1 MKLVE
6 FSINRPVTTYM
17 MIATILL
24 LGVIAFM
31 RLPVDLMPEMEF
43 PTLTVATTYQG
54 VAPEEMET
62 LITRPI
68 EEAVGAL
75 AGVEKIRSSSSEGQS
90 SVRISFAWGTDL
102 NEAASDVRT
111 RLDRLRRI
119 LPEDA
124 DPPTLFKFD
133 TTQFPIMF
141 LAVSSS
147 EMDAL
152 ALRHLM
158 EDQLQYRLERVPG
171 VAAAEIRGGLRREI
185 HVDMYLEKLRAL
197 NISPEEVTN
206 TLRREN
212 INLPVGPVEEG
223 KYELLL
229 RTQGEFQSVDQIRN
243 VVVTARNG
251 IPIYIRDVARVED
264 SHEEIR
270 QIVRVDD
277 QPGLRLSIRKQA
289 GANTVHV
296 AEAVHAELEKIRQD
310 YAHLTIVAT
319 MDSAIFIQRSIAN
332 VRDSAISG
340 SALVVLVL
348 FLFLRNINSTLIIGI
363 TIPISIIA
371 TFALM
376 YFYGFTLNTLSF
388 GGLAL
393 GVGMLLDNAIVVLDN
408 VFRFRDEGQ
417 PIKAAAIQGTSEVG
431 NAIMASTLT
440 SVAVFVPLVFLTGF
454 SGVMFKQLA
463 YVVSFA
469 QFVSLFV
476 ALTIIPLLCTKM
488 LRQREPDAKRHPWA
502 HAVIE
507 WWVGV
512 LDKLDAQYQ
521 SILHWSLTHRKTIVA
536 FSGLVVVASLYLGQ
550 FVGFE
555 LMPETDEGE
564 IRVDAELPSGTR
576 IDITDQVAQQLLH
589 VIRKEVP
596 ETQRIM
602 TEIGQGG
609 GGGGGGG
616 GRPSSVNT
624 AEFRIQLVDRE
635 KRQRTAQ
642 QIAAALRPKL
652 NIQPGMIVRTRSA
665 GSNFMQRFASTGGD
679 RASVLI
685 RGHDLPSATELA
697 KIVKTHMDTTPGLAD
712 AQISRREGLPEVLI
726 KVDRDKASVLGLN
739 VSQLAGALQTTVG
752 GTRASMYRDGGDEY
766 NILVRL
772 VKSDRNR
779 LEFIP
784 QIPINTP
791 LGKTLPIGSL
801 VSMEQTQGP
810 VSLERE
816 DQERVITVSGNLAN
830 RDLGSVMREVEAKT
844 RTLELPRDFSIS
856 MGGELEEQEKAFNEL
871 IVSLLLAIVL
881 VYMVMAAQFESLRD
895 PLIIMFSI
903 PLASIGIVLAL
914 LLTNTTFNIQAF
926 IGTILLAGIVVN
938 NAIVLV
944 DCINQLR
951 REEGLSLR
959 ESVELGGRRR
969 LRPILM
975 TTLTTVLGLVPM
987 ALGLGEGG
995 EVQAPMARV
1004 ILGGLTTSTL
1014 ITLVFIPILYTL
1026 VEERSEKKAR
1036 SRLAAPES
1044 GTQPIPAEQ

>member
-1 MKLVE
+1 VRLVQ

-24 LGVIAFM
+24 LGVIAFF

-75 AGVEKIRSSSSEGQS
+75 AGVEKIRSNSSEGQS
-90 SVRISFAWGTDL
+90 SVRISFTWGTDL

-141 LAVSSS
+141 LAVASS

-185 HVDMYLEKLRAL
+185 HVDMFLEKLRAL

-212 INLPVGPVEEG
+212 LNLPVGPVEEG

-289 GANTVHV
+289 GANTVQV
-296 AEAVHAELEKIRQD
+296 AKAVHAELEKIRED
-310 YAHLTIVAT
+310 YSHLTIVAT

-340 SALVVLVL
+340 AVLVVLVL

-408 VFRFRDEGQ
+408 VFRFRDEGR
-417 PIKAAAIQGTSEVG
+417 PIKEAAIQGTSEVG
-431 NAIMASTLT
+431 TAIMASTLT

-488 LRQREPDAKRHPWA
+488 LRHREPDAKRHPWA

-521 SILHWSLTHRKTIVA
+521 GILHWSLTHRKTIVA
-536 FSGLVVVASLYLGQ
+536 FSGIVVVASLYLGQ

-576 IDITDQVAQQLLH
+576 IEVTDQVAQQLLR
-589 VIRKEVP
+589 VIRENVP
-596 ETQRIM
+596 ETHRIM
-602 TEIGQGG
+602 TEIGGG
-609 GGGGGGG
+609 PGGGGGG

-624 AEFRIQLVDRE
+624 AEFRVQLVDRE

-642 QIAAALRPKL
+642 QIATALRPKL

-665 GSNFMQRFASTGGD
+665 GSNFMQRLSSTGGD

-697 KIVKTHMDTTPGLAD
+697 KSVKTHMDTTPGLAD

-772 VKSDRNR
+772 VKNDRNR

-830 RDLGSVMREVEAKT
+830 RDLGSVMREVESKT

-856 MGGELEEQEKAFNEL
+856 MGGELEEQEKAFKEL

-951 REEGLSLR
+951 REEGLALR
-959 ESVELGGRRR
+959 EAVELGGRRR

-1026 VEERSEKKAR
+1026 VEERAEKAR
-1036 SRLAAPES
+1036 SRQRSPES
-1044 GTQPIPAEQ
+1044 GAAPVPVQQ

>member
-1 MKLVE
+1 VKLVE
-6 FSINRPVTTYM
+6 ISINRPVTTYM
-17 MIATILL
+17 MIAAILL
-24 LGVIAFM
+24 LGAIAFV

-43 PTLTVATTYQG
+43 PTLTVSTNYQG

-68 EEAVGAL
+68 EEAVSAL

-90 SVRISFAWGTDL
+90 SVRISFTWGTDL

-141 LAVSSS
+141 LAVASS

-158 EDQLQYRLERVPG
+158 EDQIQYRLERVPG

-185 HVDMYLEKLRAL
+185 HVDMFLEKLRAL
-197 NISPEEVTN
+197 NITPDEVTN

-212 INLPVGPVEEG
+212 LNLPVGPVEEG
-223 KYELLL
+223 RYELLL

-243 VVVTARNG
+243 VVITARNG
-251 IPIYIRDVARVED
+251 IPIYIRDIARVED
-264 SHEEIR
+264 SHEEVR
-270 QIVRVDD
+270 QIVRIDD

-296 AEAVHAELEKIRQD
+296 AEAVREELEKIRED
-310 YAHLTIVAT
+310 YSHLTIVPT
-319 MDSAIFIQRSIAN
+319 MDSSTFIQESISN
-332 VRDSAISG
+332 LRDSAISG
-340 SALVVLVL
+340 SVLVVLVL
-348 FLFLRNINSTLIIGI
+348 FLFLRNIRSTLIIGI

-408 VFRFRDEGQ
+408 VFRFRDEGR
-417 PIKAAAIQGTSEVG
+417 PIKDAAISGTSEVG
-431 NAIMASTLT
+431 TAIMASTLT

-463 YVVSFA
+463 YVVSFS

-488 LRQREPDAKRHPWA
+488 LRNREPDAKRHPWA

-521 SILHWSLTHRKTIVA
+521 AILGWSLKHRKTIVA
-536 FSGLVVVASLYLGQ
+536 LAGAVVLVSLYLGQ

-576 IDITDQVAQQLLH
+576 IEITDQVAQQLYQI
-589 VIRKEVP
+589 IRENVP

-602 TEIGQGG
+602 TEVGG
-609 GGGGGGG
+609 GGGW
-616 GRPSSVNT
+616 RASSVHMI
-624 AEFRIQLVDRE
+624 EFRIQLVDRE

-642 QIAAALRPKL
+642 QIAAALRPNL
-652 NIQPGMIVRTRSA
+652 NIQPGMVVRTRSA
-665 GSNFMQRFASTGGD
+665 GSNFMQRFSSTGGD

-685 RGHDLPSATELA
+685 RGHDLTAASELA
-697 KIVKTHMDTTPGLAD
+697 KSVKSHMDSTPGLAD

-752 GTRASMYRDGGDEY
+752 GTRASLFRDGGDEY

-779 LEFIP
+779 LQFIP

-791 LGKTLPIGSL
+791 LGKTIPVGSL

-816 DQERVITVSGNLAN
+816 DQERVITVSGNLSN
-830 RDLGSVMREVEAKT
+830 RDLGSVMRDVEAKT
-844 RTLELPRDFSIS
+844 RTLALPRDFSIS

-871 IVSLLLAIVL
+871 RISLILAIVL
-881 VYMVMAAQFESLRD
+881 VYMVMAAQFESMRD

-951 REEGLSLR
+951 RGEGLPLR
-959 ESVELGGRRR
+959 EAVELGGRRR

-1026 VEERSEKKAR
+1026 VEERAERVR
-1036 SRLAAPES
+1036 SRQAS
-1044 GTQPIPAEQ
+1044 AETGPSPVPVQQ

>member
-17 MIATILL
+17 MIAAILL
-24 LGVIAFM
+24 LGAIAFF

-90 SVRISFAWGTDL
+90 SVRISFTWGTDL

-141 LAVSSS
+141 LAVASS

-185 HVDMYLEKLRAL
+185 HVDMFLEKLRAL

-212 INLPVGPVEEG
+212 LNLPVGPVEEG

-289 GANTVHV
+289 GANTVQV
-296 AEAVHAELEKIRQD
+296 AKAVHAELEKIRED
-310 YAHLTIVAT
+310 YSHLTIVAT

-408 VFRFRDEGQ
+408 VFRFRDEGL
-417 PIKAAAIQGTSEVG
+417 PIKAAAIRGTSEVG
-431 NAIMASTLT
+431 TAIMASTLT

-488 LRQREPDAKRHPWA
+488 LRHREPDAKRHPWA

-521 SILHWSLTHRKTIVA
+521 GILHWSLTHRKTIVA

-576 IDITDQVAQQLLH
+576 IEVTDQVAQQLLR
-589 VIRKEVP
+589 VIRENVP

-602 TEIGQGG
+602 TEIGGG
-609 GGGGGGG
+609 PGGGGGG

-624 AEFRIQLVDRE
+624 AEFRLQLVDRT

-665 GSNFMQRFASTGGD
+665 GSNFMQRFSSTGGD

-685 RGHDLPSATELA
+685 RGHDLPAATELA
-697 KIVKTHMDTTPGLAD
+697 KNVKTQMDTTPGLAD

-844 RTLELPRDFSIS
+844 RTMELPRDFSIS

-1026 VEERSEKKAR
+1026 VEERSERKAHTR
-1036 SRLAAPES
+1036 QATPKS
-1044 GTQPIPAEQ
+1044 GTEPLPVEQ

>member
-17 MIATILL
+17 MMAAILL
-24 LGVIAFM
+24 LGVIAFF

-90 SVRISFAWGTDL
+90 SVRISFTWGTDL

-141 LAVSSS
+141 LAVASS

-185 HVDMYLEKLRAL
+185 HVDMFLEKLRAL
-197 NISPEEVTN
+197 NISADEVTN

-212 INLPVGPVEEG
+212 LNLPVGPVEEG
-223 KYELLL
+223 NYELLL

-251 IPIYIRDVARVED
+251 IPIYIRDIARVED
-264 SHEEIR
+264 SHEEVR

-289 GANTVHV
+289 GSNTVHV
-296 AEAVHAELEKIRQD
+296 AKAVHAELEKIRRD
-310 YAHLTIVAT
+310 YSHLTIVPT
-319 MDSAIFIQRSIAN
+319 MDSSIFIQRSIAN

-340 SALVVLVL
+340 AVLVVLVL
-348 FLFLRNINSTLIIGI
+348 FLFLRNIHSTLIIGI

-408 VFRFRDEGQ
+408 VFRFRDDGK
-417 PIKAAAIQGTSEVG
+417 PIREAAIQGTSEVG
-431 NAIMASTLT
+431 TAIMASTLT

-488 LRQREPDAKRHPWA
+488 LRRREPDAKRHPWA
-502 HAVIE
+502 HAIIE
-507 WWVGV
+507 RWVGV

-521 SILHWSLTHRKTIVA
+521 QILHWSLFHRKTIVA
-536 FSGLVVVASLYLGQ
+536 LSAAVVLASLYLGQ

-564 IRVDAELPSGTR
+564 IRIDAELPSGTR
-576 IDITDQVAQQLLH
+576 IEVTDQVAQQLLRI
-589 VIRKEVP
+589 IRENVP
-596 ETQRIM
+596 EVQRVM
-602 TEIGQGG
+602 TEIGGG
-609 GGGGGGG
+609 GPGGGGGG
-616 GRPSSVNT
+616 GRPSSTHT
-624 AEFRIQLVDRE
+624 AEFRVQLVDRE
-635 KRQRTAQ
+635 KRQRSAQ

-665 GSNFMQRFASTGGD
+665 GSNFMQRFSSTGGD

-685 RGHDLPSATELA
+685 RGHDLAAATELA
-697 KIVKTHMDTTPGLAD
+697 KSVKTHMDTTPGLAD

-752 GTRASMYRDGGDEY
+752 GTRASMFRDGGDEY

-779 LEFIP
+779 LEYIP

-791 LGKTLPIGSL
+791 LGKTLSIGSL
-801 VSMEQTQGP
+801 VQMEQTQGP

-816 DQERVITVSGNLAN
+816 DQERVITVSGNLSD
-830 RDLGSVMREVEAKT
+830 RDLGSVMREVESKT
-844 RTLELPRDFSIS
+844 RTLELPRDFSIT

-871 IVSLLLAIVL
+871 IVSLVLAIVL

-951 REEGLSLR
+951 RQEGLPLR
-959 ESVELGGRRR
+959 EAVELGGRRR

-1026 VEERSEKKAR
+1026 VEERSER
-1036 SRLAAPES
+1036 SRAREGHPMAEAAPVAA
-1044 GTQPIPAEQ
+1044 QQ

>member
-24 LGVIAFM
+24 LGAIAFF

-90 SVRISFAWGTDL
+90 SVRISFTWDTDL

-141 LAVSSS
+141 LAVASS
-147 EMDAL
+147 ELDAL

-158 EDQLQYRLERVPG
+158 EEQLQYRLERVPG

-185 HVDMYLEKLRAL
+185 HVDMFLEKLRAL

-212 INLPVGPVEEG
+212 LNLPVGPVEEG

-277 QPGLRLSIRKQA
+277 QPGLRLSVRKQA
-289 GANTVHV
+289 GSNTVQV
-296 AEAVHAELEKIRQD
+296 AKAVHEELEKIRRD
-310 YAHLTIVAT
+310 YSHLTIVAT
-319 MDSAIFIQRSIAN
+319 MDSAVFIQRSIAN
-332 VRDSAISG
+332 LRDSAISG
-340 SALVVLVL
+340 SVLVVLVL

-376 YFYGFTLNTLSF
+376 YFYGFTLNTFSF

-408 VFRFRDEGQ
+408 VFRFRDEGL
-417 PIKAAAIQGTSEVG
+417 PIKTAAVRGTSEVG
-431 NAIMASTLT
+431 TAIMASTLT

-488 LRQREPDAKRHPWA
+488 LRHREPDAKRHPWA

-512 LDKLDAQYQ
+512 LDKIDAQYQ
-521 SILHWSLTHRKTIVA
+521 GILHWSLSHRKTIVA

-576 IDITDQVAQQLLH
+576 IEVTDQVGQQLLRI
-589 VIRKEVP
+589 IRENVP
-596 ETQRIM
+596 ETLRIM
-602 TEIGQGG
+602 TEIGGG
-609 GGGGGGG
+609 PGGGGGG

-635 KRQRTAQ
+635 KRERTAQ
-642 QIAAALRPKL
+642 QIATALRPKL

-665 GSNFMQRFASTGGD
+665 GSNFMQRFSSTGGD

-685 RGHDLPSATELA
+685 RGHDLPSATDLA
-697 KIVKTHMDTTPGLAD
+697 KQVKTHMDTTPGLAD
-712 AQISRREGLPEVLI
+712 AQVSRREGLPEVLI

-779 LEFIP
+779 LDYIP

-830 RDLGSVMREVEAKT
+830 RDLGSVMRDVESKT
-844 RTLELPRDFSIS
+844 RDLELPRDFSIS
-856 MGGELEEQEKAFNEL
+856 MGGELEEQEKAFKEL
-871 IVSLLLAIVL
+871 MVSLVLAIVL

-951 REEGLSLR
+951 REDEMPLR
-959 ESVELGGRRR
+959 EAVELGGRRR

-1026 VEERSEKKAR
+1026 VEERAERKAR
-1036 SRLAAPES
+1036 NREGAPES
-1044 GTQPIPAEQ
+1044 GAAPLPVQQ

>member
-6 FSINRPVTTYM
+6 FSIKRPVTTYM
-17 MIATILL
+17 MIATIIL
-24 LGVIAFM
+24 LGVVAFL
-31 RLPVDLMPEMEF
+31 RLPVDLMPEMEY
-43 PTLTVATTYQG
+43 PTLTVATTYEG

-68 EEAVGAL
+68 EEAVSAL

-90 SVRISFAWGTDL
+90 SVRISFTWDTNLD
-102 NEAASDVRT
+102 EAANEVRT
-111 RLDRLRRI
+111 RLDRLKPV

-124 DPPTLFKFD
+124 EPPTLWKFD

-147 EMDAL
+147 ELDAL
-152 ALRHLM
+152 ALRDLM
-158 EDQLQYRLERVPG
+158 EDQLQYRLERAPG

-185 HVDMYLEKLRAL
+185 HVDMFLEKLRAL
-197 NISPEEVTN
+197 DVSVQQVID

-212 INLPVGPVEEG
+212 LNLPVGPVEEG

-229 RTQGEFQSVDQIRN
+229 RTQGEFKTVDQIRN
-243 VVVTARNG
+243 VVITTRNG
-251 IPIYIRDVARVED
+251 IPIYVRDLARVED

-277 QPGLRLSIRKQA
+277 EPGLRLSIRKQA
-289 GANTVHV
+289 GSNTVQV
-296 AEAVHAELEKIRQD
+296 AKAVHAELDKIRRD
-310 YAHLTIVAT
+310 FPHLTIWPT
-319 MDSAIFIQRSIAN
+319 MDSSVFIQRSIAN

-340 SALVVLVL
+340 AVLVVLVL
-348 FLFLRNINSTLIIGI
+348 FLFLRSLHSTLIIGI

-408 VFRFRDEGQ
+408 VFRFRDEGK
-417 PIKAAAIQGTSEVG
+417 PIREAAIQGTSEVG
-431 NAIMASTLT
+431 TAIMASTLT

-488 LRQREPDAKRHPWA
+488 LRSRAPDAKRHPWA
-502 HAVIE
+502 HAVVE
-507 WWVGV
+507 RWEGV
-512 LDKLDAQYQ
+512 LEKLDVRYQ
-521 SILHWSLTHRKTIVA
+521 QLVHWSLGHRKIVVA
-536 FSGLVVVASLYLGQ
+536 ISAAAILASLYLGQ

-564 IRVDAELPSGTR
+564 IRVDVELPSGTR
-576 IDITDQVAQQLLH
+576 IEVSDQVARQLQQ
-589 VIRKEVP
+589 VVRENVP
-596 ETQRIM
+596 EAERIM
-602 TEIGQGG
+602 TEIGGG
-609 GGGGGGG
+609 GGW
-616 GRPSSVNT
+616 RTSSTHMV
-624 AEFRIQLVDRE
+624 EFRIKLVERDQ
-635 KRQRTAQ
+635 RQRSAQ
-642 QIAAALRPKL
+642 QIAMALRPKL
-652 NIQPGMIVRTRSA
+652 AIEPGMIVRTRA
-665 GSNFMQRFASTGGD
+665 GGSNFMRRFSETGGD
-679 RASVLI
+679 RASVQI
-685 RGHDLPSATELA
+685 RGHDLVTATELA
-697 KIVKTHMDTTPGLAD
+697 KTVKGMMDTVPGLAD
-712 AQISRREGLPEVLI
+712 VQISRREGLPEVLV
-726 KVDRDKASVLGLN
+726 KVDRDKASVLGMN
-739 VSQLAGALQTTVG
+739 VSQLAGVLQTTVG
-752 GTRASMYRDGGDEY
+752 GTRASLFREGGDEY

-779 LEFIP
+779 LENIP
-784 QIPINTP
+784 RIPISTP
-791 LGKTLPIGSL
+791 LGKTLPVGSL
-801 VSMEQTQGP
+801 IEMEQTQGP

-816 DQERVITVSGNLAN
+816 DQERVIAVSGTLAG
-830 RDLGSVMREVEAKT
+830 RDLGSVMREVDSKI
-844 RTLELPRDFSIS
+844 RTLDLPRDFTITF
-856 MGGELEEQEKAFNEL
+856 GGELEEQERAFREL
-871 IVSLLLAIVL
+871 MVSLALAIIL

-903 PLASIGIVLAL
+903 PLAGIGIVLAL

-951 REEGLSLR
+951 REEKMEVR
-959 ESVELGGRRR
+959 EAVELAGRRR

-975 TTLTTVLGLVPM
+975 TTLTTVLGLVPLS
-987 ALGLGEGG
+987 LGLGEGG

-1014 ITLVFIPILYTL
+1014 ITLVFIPVLYTI
-1026 VEERSEKKAR
+1026 VEERTEKRKVKEEVLIPTGPRSE
-1036 SRLAAPES
+1036 PV
-1044 GTQPIPAEQ
+1044 AE

>member
-1 MKLVE
+1 MRLVQ

-24 LGVIAFM
+24 LGVIAFF

-75 AGVEKIRSSSSEGQS
+75 AGVEKIRSNSSEGQS
-90 SVRISFAWGTDL
+90 SVRISFTWGTDL

-141 LAVSSS
+141 LAVASS

-185 HVDMYLEKLRAL
+185 HVDMFLEKLRAL

-212 INLPVGPVEEG
+212 LNLPVGPVEEG

-289 GANTVHV
+289 GANTVQV
-296 AEAVHAELEKIRQD
+296 AKAVHAELEKIRED
-310 YAHLTIVAT
+310 YSHLTIVAT

-340 SALVVLVL
+340 AVLVVLVL

-408 VFRFRDEGQ
+408 VFRFRDEGR
-417 PIKAAAIQGTSEVG
+417 PIKEAAIQGTSEVG
-431 NAIMASTLT
+431 TAIMASTLT

-488 LRQREPDAKRHPWA
+488 LRHREPDAKRHPWA

-521 SILHWSLTHRKTIVA
+521 GILHWSLTHRKTIVA
-536 FSGLVVVASLYLGQ
+536 FSGIVVVASLYLGQ

-576 IDITDQVAQQLLH
+576 IEVTDQVAQQLLR
-589 VIRKEVP
+589 VIRENVP
-596 ETQRIM
+596 ETHRIM
-602 TEIGQGG
+602 TEIGGG
-609 GGGGGGG
+609 PGGGGGG

-624 AEFRIQLVDRE
+624 AEFRVQLVDRE

-642 QIAAALRPKL
+642 QIATALRPKL

-665 GSNFMQRFASTGGD
+665 GSNFMQRLSSTGGD

-697 KIVKTHMDTTPGLAD
+697 KSVKTHMDTTPGLAD

-772 VKSDRNR
+772 VKNDRNR

-830 RDLGSVMREVEAKT
+830 RDLGSVMREVESKT

-856 MGGELEEQEKAFNEL
+856 MGGELEEQEKAFKEL

-951 REEGLSLR
+951 REEGLALR
-959 ESVELGGRRR
+959 EAVELGGRRR

-1026 VEERSEKKAR
+1026 VEERAEKAR
-1036 SRLAAPES
+1036 SRQRSPES
-1044 GTQPIPAEQ
+1044 GAAPVPVQQ

>member
-17 MIATILL
+17 MIATIIL
-24 LGVIAFM
+24 LGVVAFL
-31 RLPVDLMPEMEF
+31 RLPVDLMPEMEY

-68 EEAVGAL
+68 EEAVSAL
-75 AGVEKIRSSSSEGQS
+75 AGVEKIRASSSEGQS

-102 NEAASDVRT
+102 NEAANDVRT
-111 RLDRLRRI
+111 RLDRLKRV

-124 DPPTLFKFD
+124 EPPTLFKFD

-147 EMDAL
+147 ELDAL
-152 ALRHLM
+152 ALRDLM

-185 HVDMYLEKLRAL
+185 HVDMFLEKLRAL
-197 NISPEEVTN
+197 DVSVEQVIE

-212 INLPVGPVEEG
+212 LNLPVGPVEQG
-223 KYELLL
+223 AYELLL

-243 VVVTARNG
+243 VVVTVRNG
-251 IPIYIRDVARVED
+251 VPIYVRDLARVED
-264 SHEEIR
+264 SHEEVR
-270 QIVRVDD
+270 QIVKVDD

-289 GANTVHV
+289 GSNTVQV
-296 AEAVHAELEKIRQD
+296 AKAVHAELDKIRGD
-310 YAHLTIVAT
+310 FSHLTIWPT
-319 MDSAIFIQRSIAN
+319 MDSSVFIQESIKN
-332 VRDSAISG
+332 VRDSAIWG
-340 SALVVLVL
+340 SVLVVLVL
-348 FLFLRNINSTLIIGI
+348 FLFLRSVGSTLIVGI

-408 VFRFRDEGQ
+408 VFRFRDQGK
-417 PIKAAAIQGTSEVG
+417 PIREAAIQGTSEVG
-431 NAIMASTLT
+431 TAIMASTLT

-454 SGVMFKQLA
+454 SGIMFKQLA
-463 YVVSFA
+463 YVVTFA

-488 LRQREPDAKRHPWA
+488 LRRRAPDAKRHLWA

-507 WWVGV
+507 WWGGV
-512 LDKLDAQYQ
+512 LEKVDAQYQ
-521 SILHWSLTHRKTIVA
+521 RLLHWSLGHRKTIIA
-536 FSGLVVVASLYLGQ
+536 FSCAAILASLYLGR

-564 IRVDAELPSGTR
+564 VRVDAELPSGTR
-576 IDITDQVAQQLLH
+576 IEVTEQVGNQLLQ
-589 VIRKEVP
+589 VIRENVP
-596 ETQRIM
+596 EAQRIM
-602 TEIGQGG
+602 TEIGGG
-609 GGGGGGG
+609 GGW
-616 GRPSSVNT
+616 RASST
-624 AEFRIQLVDRE
+624 HMAELRVQLVERE
-635 KRQRTAQ
+635 KRQRSSQ
-642 QIAAALRPKL
+642 QIATALRPKL
-652 NIQPGMIVRTRSA
+652 NILPGMIVRTRS
-665 GSNFMQRFASTGGD
+665 SSNNFMMRFADAGGD
-679 RASVLI
+679 RASVQI
-685 RGHDLPSATELA
+685 RGHELDAATQLA
-697 KIVKTHMDTTPGLAD
+697 KTVKSQMESVPGLAD
-712 AQISRREGLPEVLI
+712 VQISRREGLPEVLI
-726 KVDRDKASVLGLN
+726 KIDRDKASVLGLN
-739 VSQLAGALQTTVG
+739 VSQLAGVLQTTVG
-752 GTRASMYRDGGDEY
+752 GTRASLFREGGDEY

-779 LEFIP
+779 LENIP
-784 QIPINTP
+784 QIPISTP
-791 LGKTLPIGSL
+791 LGRTLSVGSL
-801 VSMEQTQGP
+801 IAMEQTQGP

-816 DQERVITVSGNLAN
+816 DQERVINVSGNLAG
-830 RDLGSVMREVEAKT
+830 RDLGSVMRDVDSKIRA
-844 RTLELPRDFSIS
+844 LELPRDFAINF
-856 MGGELEEQEKAFNEL
+856 GGELEEQEKAFKEL
-871 IVSLLLAIVL
+871 MVSLILAILL
-881 VYMVMAAQFESLRD
+881 VYMVMAAQFESMRD

-903 PLASIGIVLAL
+903 PLAGIGIVLAL
-914 LLTNTTFNIQAF
+914 LLTSTTFNIQAF

-951 REEGLSLR
+951 REEGLELR
-959 ESVELGGRRR
+959 EAVELGGRRR

-975 TTLTTVLGLVPM
+975 TTLTTVLGMVPM
-987 ALGLGEGG
+987 SLGIGEGG

-1014 ITLVFIPILYTL
+1014 ITLVFIPVLYTL
-1026 VEERSEKKAR
+1026 VEERTHKGKVKEEVFVPAGSRSE
-1036 SRLAAPES
+1036 PVVE
-1044 GTQPIPAEQ
+1044 

>member
-17 MIATILL
+17 MIAAILL
-24 LGVIAFM
+24 LGAIAFF

-90 SVRISFAWGTDL
+90 SVRISFTWGTDL

-141 LAVSSS
+141 LAVASS

-212 INLPVGPVEEG
+212 LNLPVGPVEEG

-289 GANTVHV
+289 GANTVQV
-296 AEAVHAELEKIRQD
+296 AKAVHAELEKIRED
-310 YAHLTIVAT
+310 YSHLTIVAT

-408 VFRFRDEGQ
+408 VFRFRDEGL
-417 PIKAAAIQGTSEVG
+417 PIKAAAIRGTSEVG
-431 NAIMASTLT
+431 TAIMASTLT

-488 LRQREPDAKRHPWA
+488 LRHREPDAKRHPWA

-507 WWVGV
+507 WWVGC
-512 LDKLDAQYQ
+512 
-521 SILHWSLTHRKTIVA
+521 WTSLTRSIRESCT
-536 FSGLVVVASLYLGQ
+536 GAS
-550 FVGFE
+550 
-555 LMPETDEGE
+555 P
-564 IRVDAELPSGTR
+564 IA
-576 IDITDQVAQQLLH
+576 
-589 VIRKEVP
+589 
-596 ETQRIM
+596 
-602 TEIGQGG
+602 
-609 GGGGGGG
+609 
-616 GRPSSVNT
+616 
-624 AEFRIQLVDRE
+624 
-635 KRQRTAQ
+635 KR
-642 QIAAALRPKL
+642 
-652 NIQPGMIVRTRSA
+652 SW
-665 GSNFMQRFASTGGD
+665 RF
-679 RASVLI
+679 
-685 RGHDLPSATELA
+685 
-697 KIVKTHMDTTPGLAD
+697 
-712 AQISRREGLPEVLI
+712 
-726 KVDRDKASVLGLN
+726 
-739 VSQLAGALQTTVG
+739 
-752 GTRASMYRDGGDEY
+752 
-766 NILVRL
+766 
-772 VKSDRNR
+772 
-779 LEFIP
+779 
-784 QIPINTP
+784 
-791 LGKTLPIGSL
+791 
-801 VSMEQTQGP
+801 P
-810 VSLERE
+810 VSW
-816 DQERVITVSGNLAN
+816 
-830 RDLGSVMREVEAKT
+830 
-844 RTLELPRDFSIS
+844 
-856 MGGELEEQEKAFNEL
+856 
-871 IVSLLLAIVL
+871 
-881 VYMVMAAQFESLRD
+881 
-895 PLIIMFSI
+895 
-903 PLASIGIVLAL
+903 
-914 LLTNTTFNIQAF
+914 
-926 IGTILLAGIVVN
+926 
-938 NAIVLV
+938 
-944 DCINQLR
+944 
-951 REEGLSLR
+951 
-959 ESVELGGRRR
+959 
-969 LRPILM
+969 
-975 TTLTTVLGLVPM
+975 
-987 ALGLGEGG
+987 
-995 EVQAPMARV
+995 
-1004 ILGGLTTSTL
+1004 
-1014 ITLVFIPILYTL
+1014 
-1026 VEERSEKKAR
+1026 
-1036 SRLAAPES
+1036 
-1044 GTQPIPAEQ
+1044 

>member
-24 LGVIAFM
+24 LGAIAFF

-90 SVRISFAWGTDL
+90 SVRISFTWGTDL

-141 LAVSSS
+141 LAVASS

-158 EDQLQYRLERVPG
+158 EEQLQYRLERVPG

-185 HVDMYLEKLRAL
+185 HVDMFLEKLRAL

-212 INLPVGPVEEG
+212 LNLPVGPVEEG

-243 VVVTARNG
+243 VVITARNG

-277 QPGLRLSIRKQA
+277 QPGLRLSVRKQA
-289 GANTVHV
+289 GANTVQV
-296 AEAVHAELEKIRQD
+296 AKAVHEELEKIRQD
-310 YAHLTIVAT
+310 YSHLTIVAT

-340 SALVVLVL
+340 SVLVILVL

-408 VFRFRDEGQ
+408 VFRFRDEGL
-417 PIKAAAIQGTSEVG
+417 PIKSAAIRGTSEVG
-431 NAIMASTLT
+431 TAIMASTLT

-488 LRQREPDAKRHPWA
+488 LRHREPDAKRHPWA

-521 SILHWSLTHRKTIVA
+521 GILHWSLTHRKTIVA
-536 FSGLVVVASLYLGQ
+536 FAGLVVVASLYLGQ

-576 IDITDQVAQQLLH
+576 IEVTDQVAQQLLRI
-589 VIRKEVP
+589 IRENVP
-596 ETQRIM
+596 ETLRIM
-602 TEIGQGG
+602 TEIGGG
-609 GGGGGGG
+609 PGGGGGG

-624 AEFRIQLVDRE
+624 AEFRVQLVDRDN
-635 KRQRTAQ
+635 RQRTAQ
-642 QIAAALRPKL
+642 QIATALRPKL

-665 GSNFMQRFASTGGD
+665 GSNFMQRFSSTGGD

-685 RGHDLPSATELA
+685 RGHDLPAATELA
-697 KIVKTHMDTTPGLAD
+697 KNVKTYMDTTPGLAD

-830 RDLGSVMREVEAKT
+830 RDLGSVMREVESKT

-856 MGGELEEQEKAFNEL
+856 MGGELEEQEKAFKEL
-871 IVSLLLAIVL
+871 MVSLLLAIVL

-951 REEGLSLR
+951 REEEMSLR
-959 ESVELGGRRR
+959 EAVELGGRRR

-1026 VEERSEKKAR
+1026 VEERAERAR
-1036 SRLAAPES
+1036 TRAGAPES
-1044 GTQPIPAEQ
+1044 GAAPVPVQQ

>member
-24 LGVIAFM
+24 LGMIAFF

-90 SVRISFAWGTDL
+90 SVRISFTWGTDL

-141 LAVSSS
+141 LAVASS

-158 EDQLQYRLERVPG
+158 EEQLQYRLERVPG

-185 HVDMYLEKLRAL
+185 HVDMFLEKLRAL

-212 INLPVGPVEEG
+212 LNLPVGPVEEG

-277 QPGLRLSIRKQA
+277 QPGLRLSVRKQA
-289 GANTVHV
+289 GSNTVQV
-296 AEAVHAELEKIRQD
+296 AKAVHEELEKIRQD
-310 YAHLTIVAT
+310 FSHLTIVAT

-408 VFRFRDEGQ
+408 VFRFRDEGL
-417 PIKAAAIQGTSEVG
+417 PIKSAAIRGTSEVG
-431 NAIMASTLT
+431 TAIMASTLT

-488 LRQREPDAKRHPWA
+488 LRHREPDAKRHPWA

-521 SILHWSLTHRKTIVA
+521 GILHWSLTHRKTIVA

-576 IDITDQVAQQLLH
+576 IEVTDQVGQQLLRI
-589 VIRKEVP
+589 IRENVP
-596 ETQRIM
+596 ETLRIM
-602 TEIGQGG
+602 TEIGGG
-609 GGGGGGG
+609 RGGGGGG

-635 KRQRTAQ
+635 KRERTAQ
-642 QIAAALRPKL
+642 QIATALRPKL

-665 GSNFMQRFASTGGD
+665 GSNFMQRFSSTGGD

-685 RGHDLPSATELA
+685 RGHDLPSATDLA
-697 KIVKTHMDTTPGLAD
+697 KQVKTNMDTTPGLAD

-791 LGKTLPIGSL
+791 LGKTIPVGSL

-830 RDLGSVMREVEAKT
+830 RDLGSVMREVESKT

-856 MGGELEEQEKAFNEL
+856 MGGELEEQEKAFKEL
-871 IVSLLLAIVL
+871 MVSLLLAVVL

-951 REEGLSLR
+951 REDGMSLR
-959 ESVELGGRRR
+959 EAVELGGRRR

-1026 VEERSEKKAR
+1026 VEERAEKKAR
-1036 SRLAAPES
+1036 TREGAQES
-1044 GTQPIPAEQ
+1044 GPAPVPVQQ

>member
-17 MIATILL
+17 MIAAILL
-24 LGVIAFM
+24 LGAIAFF

-90 SVRISFAWGTDL
+90 SVRISFTWGTDL

-141 LAVSSS
+141 LAVASS

-185 HVDMYLEKLRAL
+185 HVDMFLEKLRAL

-212 INLPVGPVEEG
+212 LNLPVGPVEEG

-243 VVVTARNG
+243 VVITARNG

-319 MDSAIFIQRSIAN
+319 MDSAIFIQRSIATL
-332 VRDSAISG
+332 RDSAISG

-348 FLFLRNINSTLIIGI
+348 FLFLRSINSTLIIGI

-408 VFRFRDEGQ
+408 VFRFRDEGK
-417 PIKAAAIQGTSEVG
+417 PIKEAAIRGTSEVG
-431 NAIMASTLT
+431 TAIMASTLT

-488 LRQREPDAKRHPWA
+488 LRHREPDAKRHPWA

-521 SILHWSLTHRKTIVA
+521 GILHWSLTHRKTIVA
-536 FSGLVVVASLYLGQ
+536 FSSLVVVASLYLGQ

-576 IDITDQVAQQLLH
+576 IEVTDQVAQQLLR
-589 VIRKEVP
+589 VIRENVP
-596 ETQRIM
+596 EAQRIM
-602 TEIGQGG
+602 TEVGEGG
-609 GGGGGGG
+609 GPRGS
-616 GRPSSVNT
+616 SSVNT
-624 AEFRIQLVDRE
+624 AEFRVQLMDRK

-642 QIAAALRPKL
+642 QIATALRPKL

-665 GSNFMQRFASTGGD
+665 GSNFMQRFSSTGGD

-685 RGHDLPSATELA
+685 RGHDLPAATELA
-697 KIVKTHMDTTPGLAD
+697 KNVKTQMDTTPGLAD

-772 VKSDRNR
+772 IKSDRNR

-844 RTLELPRDFSIS
+844 RTLDLPRDFTIS
-856 MGGELEEQEKAFNEL
+856 MGGELEEQEKAFSEL
-871 IVSLLLAIVL
+871 MVSLLLAIVL

-951 REEGLSLR
+951 REQGLSLR
-959 ESVELGGRRR
+959 EAVELGGRRR

-1026 VEERSEKKAR
+1026 VEERSEKAR
-1036 SRLAAPES
+1036 SRQASPEA
-1044 GTQPIPAEQ
+1044 GAEPVPMQQ

>member
-24 LGVIAFM
+24 LGAIAFF

-90 SVRISFAWGTDL
+90 SVRISFTWGTDL

-141 LAVSSS
+141 LAVASS

-158 EDQLQYRLERVPG
+158 EEQLQYRLERVPG

-185 HVDMYLEKLRAL
+185 HVDMFLEKLRAL

-212 INLPVGPVEEG
+212 LNLPVGPVEEG

-243 VVVTARNG
+243 VVITARNG

-277 QPGLRLSIRKQA
+277 QPGLRLSVRKQA
-289 GANTVHV
+289 GANTVQV
-296 AEAVHAELEKIRQD
+296 AKAVHQELEKIRQD
-310 YAHLTIVAT
+310 YSHLTIVAT

-408 VFRFRDEGQ
+408 VFRFRDEGL
-417 PIKAAAIQGTSEVG
+417 PIKSAAIRGTSEVG
-431 NAIMASTLT
+431 TAIMASTLT

-488 LRQREPDAKRHPWA
+488 LRHREPDAKRHPWA

-521 SILHWSLTHRKTIVA
+521 GILHWSLTHRKTIVA
-536 FSGLVVVASLYLGQ
+536 FSGLVVVASLYLGR

-576 IDITDQVAQQLLH
+576 IEVTDQVAQQLLRI
-589 VIRKEVP
+589 IRENVP
-596 ETQRIM
+596 ETLRIM
-602 TEIGQGG
+602 TEIGGG
-609 GGGGGGG
+609 PGGGGGG

-624 AEFRIQLVDRE
+624 AEFRVQLVDRDN
-635 KRQRTAQ
+635 RQRTAQ
-642 QIAAALRPKL
+642 QIATALRPKL

-665 GSNFMQRFASTGGD
+665 GSNFMQRFSSTGGD

-685 RGHDLPSATELA
+685 RGHDLPAATELA
-697 KIVKTHMDTTPGLAD
+697 KNVKTYMDTTPGLAD

-830 RDLGSVMREVEAKT
+830 RDLGSVMREVESKA

-856 MGGELEEQEKAFNEL
+856 MGGELEEQEKAFKEL
-871 IVSLLLAIVL
+871 MVSLLLAIVL

-951 REEGLSLR
+951 REEGMSLR
-959 ESVELGGRRR
+959 EAVELGGRRR

-1026 VEERSEKKAR
+1026 VEERAERAR
-1036 SRLAAPES
+1036 TRQGAPES
-1044 GTQPIPAEQ
+1044 GAAPVPVQQ

>member
-1 MKLVE
+1 
-6 FSINRPVTTYM
+6 
-17 MIATILL
+17 
-24 LGVIAFM
+24 
-31 RLPVDLMPEMEF
+31 
-43 PTLTVATTYQG
+43 
-54 VAPEEMET
+54 
-62 LITRPI
+62 
-68 EEAVGAL
+68 
-75 AGVEKIRSSSSEGQS
+75 
-90 SVRISFAWGTDL
+90 
-102 NEAASDVRT
+102 
-111 RLDRLRRI
+111 
-119 LPEDA
+119 
-124 DPPTLFKFD
+124 
-133 TTQFPIMF
+133 
-141 LAVSSS
+141 
-147 EMDAL
+147 
-152 ALRHLM
+152 
-158 EDQLQYRLERVPG
+158 
-171 VAAAEIRGGLRREI
+171 
-185 HVDMYLEKLRAL
+185 
-197 NISPEEVTN
+197 
-206 TLRREN
+206 
-212 INLPVGPVEEG
+212 
-223 KYELLL
+223 
-229 RTQGEFQSVDQIRN
+229 
-243 VVVTARNG
+243 
-251 IPIYIRDVARVED
+251 
-264 SHEEIR
+264 
-270 QIVRVDD
+270 
-277 QPGLRLSIRKQA
+277 
-289 GANTVHV
+289 
-296 AEAVHAELEKIRQD
+296 
-310 YAHLTIVAT
+310 
-319 MDSAIFIQRSIAN
+319 
-332 VRDSAISG
+332 
-340 SALVVLVL
+340 
-348 FLFLRNINSTLIIGI
+348 
-363 TIPISIIA
+363 
-371 TFALM
+371 
-376 YFYGFTLNTLSF
+376 
-388 GGLAL
+388 
-393 GVGMLLDNAIVVLDN
+393 MLLDNAIVVLDN
-408 VFRFRDEGQ
+408 VFRFRDEGL
-417 PIKAAAIQGTSEVG
+417 PIKSAAVRGTSEVG
-431 NAIMASTLT
+431 TAIMASTLT

-488 LRQREPDAKRHPWA
+488 LRHREPDAKRHPWA

-512 LDKLDAQYQ
+512 LDKIDAQYQ
-521 SILHWSLTHRKTIVA
+521 GILHWSLTHRKTIVA

-576 IDITDQVAQQLLH
+576 IDVTDQVAQQLLRI
-589 VIRKEVP
+589 IRENVP
-596 ETQRIM
+596 ETLRIM
-602 TEIGQGG
+602 TEIGGG
-609 GGGGGGG
+609 PGGGGGG

-635 KRQRTAQ
+635 KRERTAQ
-642 QIAAALRPKL
+642 QIATALRPKL

-665 GSNFMQRFASTGGD
+665 GSNFMQRFSSTGGD

-685 RGHDLPSATELA
+685 RGHDLPSATDLA
-697 KIVKTHMDTTPGLAD
+697 KQVKTHMDTTPGLAD
-712 AQISRREGLPEVLI
+712 AQVSRREGLPEVLI

-830 RDLGSVMREVEAKT
+830 RDLGSVMREVESKT
-844 RTLELPRDFSIS
+844 RALELPRDFSIS

-871 IVSLLLAIVL
+871 IVSLVLAIVL

-951 REEGLSLR
+951 REDEMPLR
-959 ESVELGGRRR
+959 EAVELGGRRR

-975 TTLTTVLGLVPM
+975 TTLTTVLGMVPM

-1026 VEERSEKKAR
+1026 VEERAERKAR
-1036 SRLAAPES
+1036 NREGAPES
-1044 GTQPIPAEQ
+1044 GAAPVPVQQ